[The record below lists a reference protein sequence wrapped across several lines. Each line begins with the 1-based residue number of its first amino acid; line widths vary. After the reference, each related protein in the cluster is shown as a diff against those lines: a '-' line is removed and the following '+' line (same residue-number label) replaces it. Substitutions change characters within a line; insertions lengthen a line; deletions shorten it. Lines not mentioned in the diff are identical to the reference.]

1 MMFPCIR
8 GGDRR
13 MFSMKFLG
21 FASSFDQ
28 ATQFSFLPPRVTQTQ
43 GGAGDLYGPGSVASL
58 PDTKYHLQQTSWDL
72 SVWVPK
78 MVPFNG
84 WKKSA
89 SLSKFNWHPRKEGAN
104 DGSRNWPWKQAIC
117 PPNSCW
123 NWRVNGHFWSG
134 KSKHMYRPRF
144 WDYEKNTS
152 FAIQR
157 GCACNGS
164 HVGLTLLI
172 FWLLHMWVQLSKRKN
187 LECSSLWQVAPA
199 PQKRPKKNVFPVHP

>member
-13 MFSMKFLG
+13 VFSMKFLG

-28 ATQFSFLPPRVTQTQ
+28 ATQFSFLPPRATQTQ

-123 NWRVNGHFWSG
+123 NWRVVCTFGVENQSTCTDPGFEIMR
-134 KSKHMYRPRF
+134 KHLF
-144 WDYEKNTS
+144 CDTS
-152 FAIQR
+152 R
-157 GCACNGS
+157 LC
-164 HVGLTLLI
+164 L
-172 FWLLHMWVQLSKRKN
+172 
-187 LECSSLWQVAPA
+187 
-199 PQKRPKKNVFPVHP
+199 